1 MYYISIN
8 ILNSQHIRYRFRITN
23 KTEKKVKSLKGNITF
38 TNKQGHEIKTFPMA
52 YEEPIKGGEEVIWDT
67 ETVFDQFMDDEEALK
82 NMDRKKL
89 DCQWEPVQITYADG
103 TTVK

>member
-1 MYYISIN
+1 
-8 ILNSQHIRYRFRITN
+8 
-23 KTEKKVKSLKGNITF
+23 
-38 TNKQGHEIKTFPMA
+38 MA